1 MPGGAISVGAPEV
14 RGSTSHLRQALF
26 CLSAAALALG
36 GILFSG
42 DAWQPPA
49 AKDTATRPVAS
60 ATARPVPRPGQRAEL
75 RVDARAFLHHFFRY
89 EVGKL
94 ARSPVG
100 LRATATST
108 FASELL
114 RRPPRILGRAL
125 RPARLERLSLEFLST
140 APGRA
145 QVNGFALR
153 GRARERFSFLFEV
166 SGGGWRA
173 SGPGP

>member
-1 MPGGAISVGAPEV
+1 V
-14 RGSTSHLRQALF
+14 
-26 CLSAAALALG
+26 ALALG
-36 GILFSG
+36 AILFSG
-42 DAWQPPA
+42 DAWQPPG
-49 AKDTATRPVAS
+49 AKDIATRPVANV
-60 ATARPVPRPGQRAEL
+60 TGRPVPTPVQRAGL

-100 LRATATST
+100 GLRATATST

-114 RRPPRILGRAL
+114 RRPPRIPGRAL
-125 RPARLERLSLEFLST
+125 GPARLERLSLEFLST
-140 APGRA
+140 VPGRA
-145 QVNGFALR
+145 LISGFALR
-153 GRARERFSFLFEV
+153 GRARERFSFLFEA